1 MTEQYLPCNIN
12 YKCDDDAGGVEVQQM
27 NVTVVTLASIL
38 NFTGAGVLVTQTGPN
53 EATIN
58 IPGGGAVPL
67 SLSFLDNINT
77 SFVVGTTAADGY
89 VQVNMS
95 VFDTVTSAQ
104 SSYRVT
110 FGISTTGAAPDILQI
125 DSDAPVTTVTVGGA
139 AVGPNVSVLLNG
151 TGPGNLIEVRY
162 TVDTIARL

>member
-12 YKCDDDAGGVEVQQM
+12 YKCDDDDAGIEVQQM
-27 NVTVVTLASIL
+27 NVPVVTLATIL
-38 NFTGAGVLVTQTGPN
+38 NFIGAGVLVTQTGPT

-67 SLSFLDNINT
+67 SFSFNDDVNDSIA
-77 SFVVGTTAADGY
+77 VGTTAADGFI
-89 VQVNMS
+89 QVNMS
-95 VFDTVTSAQ
+95 VFDTVTAAQ
-104 SSYRVT
+104 TSYRVT

-125 DSDAPVTTVTVGGA
+125 DSDVPVTTVTVGGA
-139 AVGPNVSVLLNG
+139 AVGPNVSVLFTG